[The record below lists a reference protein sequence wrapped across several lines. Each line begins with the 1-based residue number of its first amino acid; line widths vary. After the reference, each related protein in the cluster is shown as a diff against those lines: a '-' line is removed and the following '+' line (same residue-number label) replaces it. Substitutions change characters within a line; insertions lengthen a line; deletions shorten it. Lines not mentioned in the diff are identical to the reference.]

1 MKKMKL
7 DFDALNVETFET
19 GDDTVKREGTVRAHA
34 TDWQTCQGGTCEG
47 GNTCWDSC
55 DGVCGTYFCVPTD
68 GNSCQQATCI
78 IYSCQCTFTCHC

>member
-1 MKKMKL
+1 MRKVKL
-7 DFDALNVETFET
+7 ELDALTVDSFDT
-19 GDDTVKREGTVRAHA
+19 GHDAVKREGTVRAHGR
-34 TDWQTCQGGTCEG
+34 TEEQTCI